1 MKNSPRKIVR
11 NTQPTNQK
19 SERLWKYI
27 VRSIRDRNDSTVSE
41 DGNKRAALWENKME
55 KEAPRFP
62 LLKETIHDFMD
73 DQENKNTR
81 AKTDRGESPL

>member
-11 NTQPTNQK
+11 NTQLTNQK
-19 SERLWKYI
+19 SE
-27 VRSIRDRNDSTVSE
+27 SIRDRNDSTVSE
-41 DGNKRAALWENKME
+41 DGNKRAALCENKME

-73 DQENKNTR
+73 DLEN
-81 AKTDRGESPL
+81 